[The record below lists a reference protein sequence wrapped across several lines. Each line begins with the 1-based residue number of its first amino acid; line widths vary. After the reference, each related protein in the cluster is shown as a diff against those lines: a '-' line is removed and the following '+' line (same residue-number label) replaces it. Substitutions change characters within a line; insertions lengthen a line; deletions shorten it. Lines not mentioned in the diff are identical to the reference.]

1 MTMHKFGASFVLIF
15 LGWVILAGSIHPF
28 ELLVGLFVSLII
40 ADICG
45 KFMFYESPYRLFNP
59 ISIVNIVIYLF
70 IILYAEIQS
79 HIDVAGRI
87 ITGKINPAI
96 IKIKTDQTTDFT
108 KTLIAN
114 SITMTPGTVTLRVGK
129 NENEFY
135 IHCLGYEEGM
145 DISGMYEKQAKK
157 VIP

>member
-1 MTMHKFGASFVLIF
+1 MTMHKFSASFILIF
-15 LGWVILAGSIHPF
+15 ISWTLLTGSLHPF

-59 ISIVNIVIYLF
+59 ISLLNMIIYLF

-96 IKIKTDQTTDFT
+96 IKIKTDQTTDFG

-114 SITMTPGTVTLRVGK
+114 SITMTPGTITLNVAK

-135 IHCLGYEEGM
+135 IHCLNYEPGM
-145 DISGMYEKQAKK
+145 DISDMYEKQAKK

>member
-1 MTMHKFGASFVLIF
+1 MTMHKIGASFILLF
-15 LGWVILAGSIHPF
+15 LGWVLLTGTLYPL
-28 ELLVGLFVSLII
+28 ELLIGLFVSILI

-45 KFMFYESPYRLFNP
+45 RFMFYESPSKLFNP
-59 ISIVNIVIYLF
+59 KSAINVTIYLGM
-70 IILYAEIQS
+70 ILYSQIQS
-79 HIDVAGRI
+79 HLDVAGRI

-108 KTLIAN
+108 KTLVAN
-114 SITMTPGTVTLRVGK
+114 SITMTPGTITLRVSK
-129 NENEFY
+129 SENEFY

-157 VIP
+157 VIA